1 LTTGLA
7 PYWES
12 NITSLDSGGR
22 VRLAP
27 LKPGGAS
34 ANPYESDSAWFDP
47 AVSRANFVVT
57 VSSPPLDAALVTP
70 DEVHAHLESPQ
81 LVFGLATA
89 GGLVGLLATEH
100 YADAG
105 PDAGRRA
112 PRLSFNPQSIL
123 LAAART
129 PGNHP
134 LLTVRF

>member
-1 LTTGLA
+1 MTAGGVIGLMLGDA
-7 PYWES
+7 FLVRRYDHGRS
-12 NITSLDSGGR
+12 DASKVTLGTFAGSLM
-22 VRLAP
+22 
-27 LKPGGAS
+27 GAG
-34 ANPYESDSAWFDP
+34 
-47 AVSRANFVVT
+47 V
-57 VSSPPLDAALVTP
+57 AAIIDT
-70 DEVHAHLESPQ
+70 DLESPQ
-81 LVFGLATA
+81 LVFGMATV
-89 GGLVGLLATEH
+89 GGLIGLLATEH